1 MYYECSLQSLNQLC
15 TVHLEMSGAP
25 SASVINWQNIN
36 LDLLN
41 RNNGNIFSD
50 DKNIK
55 DETRST
61 LPGAPPF
68 FNHFKLISLLSEL
81 IFRQSDPFS
90 K

>member
-41 RNNGNIFSD
+41 RNNGNIFPD
-50 DKNIK
+50 DINEK
-55 DETRST
+55 TRRGWC
-61 LPGAPPF
+61 PRKG
-68 FNHFKLISLLSEL
+68 
-81 IFRQSDPFS
+81 
-90 K
+90 

>member
-50 DKNIK
+50 DINIK
-55 DETRST
+55 D
-61 LPGAPPF
+61 
-68 FNHFKLISLLSEL
+68 KL
-81 IFRQSDPFS
+81 
-90 K
+90 